1 MIIQNFLGMMTLF
14 LVIVFLFIFFLI
26 FLKKRPFVFAP
37 KELQYIKSHWIRIID
52 MFHSHPRDAILDADK
67 LLDYALK
74 TKGYEGSLGE
84 KLKRSGKLF
93 SDINAVW
100 SAHKVRNSIAHEMV
114 EIDETYLRAALQ
126 NYKKALNDLGAKL

>member
-1 MIIQNFLGMMTLF
+1 MITQNFVGIMTLV
-14 LVIVFLFIFFLI
+14 LVVVFLFIFFVI
-26 FLKKRPFVFAP
+26 FLKKSRFVFSP

-52 MFHSHPRDAILDADK
+52 MFHSHPKEAVLDADK

-84 KLKRSGKLF
+84 KLKRAGKLF
-93 SDINAVW
+93 SDIDGVW
-100 SAHKVRNSIAHEMV
+100 SAHKVRNAVAHDMDD
-114 EIDETYLRAALQ
+114 IDEKNLRLALQ

>member
-1 MIIQNFLGMMTLF
+1 MIIQNFVGIMTLV

-26 FLKKRPFVFAP
+26 FLRKRHFVFNP

-84 KLKRSGKLF
+84 KLKKSGRLF
-93 SDINAVW
+93 SDIDSVW
-100 SAHKVRNSIAHEMV
+100 AAHKVRNSIAHDMDEM
-114 EIDETYLRAALQ
+114 DEKYLRLALQ